1 VTPLACAPRFDDCMT
16 LWAAGDTDR
25 YTCSNEIPNALI
37 PCPGGV
43 SEAVFCDPG
52 EVCAYGPETFEN
64 VGDSAANAASAM
76 CVCENPTTITVE
88 TSVMGS
94 TDPFCVNNGYW
105 QVDDSSDWTF
115 DADSG
120 SPCVLSEAWDASN
133 KNYAWLDADACC
145 STEDGWSSM
154 RVVVTVT
161 ATDMPRSGKGQVLI
175 LLRDAAG
182 NPSDDGVCTNPGPL
196 EGYEFELDYGN
207 QEVDILSR
215 TGCNKKTSLAS
226 TPLTLAVGTAYTLTA
241 VADGTALSLYVD
253 GVLQL
258 TASDSTWT
266 EGSMGLFVEDLD
278 ADFESLTVED
288 ISTVDTCG

>member
-1 VTPLACAPRFDDCMT
+1 MRLQSAFGYLSVTPLACAPRFDDCMT
-16 LWAAGDTDR
+16 LWAAGDTSR

-64 VGDSAANAASAM
+64 VDSSAANAASAM

-94 TDPFCVNNGYW
+94 TDPFCANNGFW
-105 QVDDSSDWTF
+105 QADDSSDWTF
-115 DADSG
+115 DDSE
-120 SPCVLSEAWDASN
+120 SPCVLSEAWDVSN

-154 RVVVTVT
+154 RLTVTVT
-161 ATDMPRSGKGQVLI
+161 VTDMPRSGRGQVLI

-196 EGYEFELDYGN
+196 EGYQFILDYGN

-258 TASDSTWT
+258 TASDATYT
-266 EGSMGLFVEDLD
+266 QGSVGLFVEVSNRSDRLNH
-278 ADFESLTVED
+278 
-288 ISTVDTCG
+288 